1 MIHCAVVGLEADE
14 EPAKK
19 RSKGRYHQ
27 GQEQNDSSGLISV
40 RRYIE
45 LGFGTELSFW
55 NEWST
60 LGSLQK
66 VRNRD
71 LSVDSLAR
79 EWGVSRA
86 EVLRQCGD
94 IKSEEELENE
104 RKLLQLEK
112 FEERVQKAGF
122 IKKESHLEQQI
133 KEAEQRAE
141 VLSDYERMRLENMR
155 ERQALLEELN
165 MDKERKEIAEEKQ
178 RGMIFTPK
186 HEIKRRAPS
195 ARLKTLREKE
205 RLSKEET
212 SRYWKPKENQVS
224 PRWVGQWLSPV
235 KERGEARKLLVPKF
249 SSENRIFHVPRSEL
263 SLKEISTQ
271 NKGPD
276 SK

>member
-1 MIHCAVVGLEADE
+1 M
-14 EPAKK
+14 
-19 RSKGRYHQ
+19 
-27 GQEQNDSSGLISV
+27 
-40 RRYIE
+40 
-45 LGFGTELSFW
+45 
-55 NEWST
+55 
-60 LGSLQK
+60 
-66 VRNRD
+66 
-71 LSVDSLAR
+71 SVDSLAR
-79 EWGVSRA
+79 GWRVSRA

-122 IKKESHLEQQI
+122 VKKESHLEKQI

-155 ERQALLEELN
+155 ERQALLEELD

-205 RLSKEET
+205 RLLKEDT
-212 SRYWKPKENQVS
+212 GRYWKPKENQVS
-224 PRWVGQWLSPV
+224 PRWVGQWLSSGREGV
-235 KERGEARKLLVPKF
+235 GEDRGRVNNVER
-249 SSENRIFHVPRSEL
+249 N
-263 SLKEISTQ
+263 
-271 NKGPD
+271 
-276 SK
+276 